1 MSGGESI
8 VGPELCAAD
17 HVIADI
23 AEQFD
28 FLLGMTPCNQTDAW
42 QEFCAAGGRVAPA
55 FQYRSLMIE
64 PSAARRRL
72 EDVSLEHVESTLCKL
87 LADKRSELLLQIA
100 LLESRGTPEALAHS
114 LKMYGSVDDA
124 LLAEAER
131 ILAAV
136 PMTERPVD
144 SRVRADAMTVEL
156 RAREELA
163 YYRETYPDL
172 VADVCVRGDIT
183 ALTVSHGTL
192 MVPGAIEVDEHRI
205 AALLQHEVGTHIVT
219 YVNGSA
225 QPLRVLSIGL
235 AGYEALQEGLAVV
248 AEHIA
253 GGFDV
258 NRLRVLA
265 ARVIA
270 CRRIAE
276 GATFPALVA
285 ELVETH
291 RFTQKT
297 AFGIAVRVFRGG
309 GLTKDAIYLRG
320 LRDVLAYLHAGH
332 DLAPLLVGKVAFE
345 HAHIIAALL
354 ESHIL
359 RAPVLMPRWL
369 SDEVHAKRLARVRKG
384 VHPLDLVGAS

>member
-1 MSGGESI
+1 MSGAEAI
-8 VGPELCAAD
+8 VGAELRAAD
-17 HVIADI
+17 RVIADV

-28 FLLGMTPCNQTDAW
+28 FLLGMTPTNHDEAW
-42 QEFCAAGGRVAPA
+42 KEFCTTAGRVTPTLRYRALTIDPA
-55 FQYRSLMIE
+55 
-64 PSAARRRL
+64 AARRRL
-72 EDVSLEHVESTLCKL
+72 QDVSLDHVESTLCRL
-87 LADKRSELLLQIA
+87 LADKRRELLLQIT
-100 LLESRGTPEALAHS
+100 LLESRDTPQALEHS
-114 LKMYGSVDDA
+114 LEMYGPVADS

-131 ILAAV
+131 ILAVISVA
-136 PMTERPVD
+136 ERPLD
-144 SRVRADAMTVEL
+144 NRTRADAMMLEA
-156 RAREELA
+156 RARAELA

-183 ALTVSHGTL
+183 ALTVSNGTL
-192 MVPGAIEVDEHRI
+192 MVPGSLEIDENRI
-205 AALLQHEVGTHIVT
+205 DALLAHEVGTHIVT
-219 YVNGSA
+219 YVNGST

-248 AEHIA
+248 AEHIV
-253 GGFDV
+253 GGFDM
-258 NRLRVLA
+258 NRLRILA
-265 ARVIA
+265 ARVVA

-276 GATFPALVA
+276 GGTLPALVA
-285 ELVETH
+285 ELVDKH

-297 AFGIAVRVFRGG
+297 AFGVAVRVFRGG

-320 LRDVLAYLHAGH
+320 LLDVLTYLHEER

-369 SDEVHAKRLARVRKG
+369 SDDVHAARLANVRKG
-384 VHPLDLVGAS
+384 VHPLELIGPS